1 MKSSAAYTDST
12 NMARTY
18 IGTAGWQYKDWNG
31 KFYPQKSKQPP
42 LQYYAGYFDTVE
54 VNSSFYGHIK
64 SKVADGWC
72 KLVADVNPD
81 FVFTAKLNRAFTH
94 SPIAVIE
101 STSAATIR
109 PGSSDE
115 AEAKAGLDVLAA
127 NRRLGALLL
136 QFPISFKNTDEDRD
150 YLALLAGRF
159 GEYPLVAEVR
169 HSSWDD
175 PAVLRSFAEM
185 GIGFC
190 NIDQPL
196 LGKALAPSQIALGRV
211 GYVRLHGRN
220 YQQWF
225 EHKHPHDRYNYLYA
239 ADELETWARR
249 IEHVSQ
255 HAESTFVI
263 SNNHFESKAAV
274 NSLQLKSML
283 AGDGVTA
290 PESLLLAYPD
300 ALKAF
305 ARSSDFSTAGKEPA
319 SRVS

>member
-1 MKSSAAYTDST
+1 MPH
-12 NMARTY
+12 TY

-31 KFYPQKSKQPP
+31 KFYPPKLKQPN
-42 LQYYAGYFDTVE
+42 LQFYAEYFDTVE
-54 VNSSFYGHIK
+54 INSSFYGHIK
-64 SKVADGWC
+64 PKVAEGWC
-72 KLVADVNPD
+72 KLVEEVNPN

-101 STSAATIR
+101 STSAASIK
-109 PGSSDE
+109 PGTNDE

-127 NRRLGALLL
+127 RRRLGALLM
-136 QFPISFKNTDEDRD
+136 QFPISFKNTDENRE
-150 YLALLAGRF
+150 YLSRLAGRF
-159 GEYPLVAEVR
+159 NEYPLVVEVR
-169 HSSWDD
+169 HSTWDD

-185 GIGFC
+185 DIGFC

-225 EHKHPHDRYNYLYA
+225 EHERPHDRYNYLYSPN
-239 ADELETWARR
+239 ELENWGRR
-249 IEHVSQ
+249 IEHVSGQ
-255 HAESTFVI
+255 AETTFVI

-283 AGDGVTA
+283 TDDGVTA
-290 PESLLLAYPD
+290 PESLQLAYPE
-300 ALKAF
+300 ALKGF
-305 ARSSDFSTAGKEPA
+305 VQSENFQLK
-319 SRVS
+319 

>member
-1 MKSSAAYTDST
+1 MT
-12 NMARTY
+12 RTY

-31 KFYPQKSKQPP
+31 KFYPSKNKQPA

-64 SKVADGWC
+64 PKVAEGWC
-72 KLVADVNPD
+72 KLVSDVNPD

-101 STSAATIR
+101 STSAESIK
-109 PGSSDE
+109 PGPDDE
-115 AEAKAGLDVLAA
+115 AEAKAGLDILAA
-127 NRRLGALLL
+127 KRRLGALLM
-136 QFPISFKNTDEDRD
+136 QFPVSFTNTDENRE
-150 YLALLAGRF
+150 YLAQLAGCF
-159 GEYPLVAEVR
+159 SEYPLVAEVR

-175 PAVLRSFAEM
+175 PAVLRSFAQM

-225 EHKHPHDRYNYLYA
+225 EHKHPHDRYNYLYS

-255 HAESTFVI
+255 QAESTFVI

-274 NSLQLKSML
+274 NSLQLVSML
-283 AGDGVTA
+283 RGSDVVA
-290 PESLLLAYPD
+290 PESLLLAYPE
-300 ALKAF
+300 ALKGFTQA
-305 ARSSDFSTAGKEPA
+305 SDFLLK
-319 SRVS
+319 

>member
-1 MKSSAAYTDST
+1 MNRA
-12 NMARTY
+12 Y

-31 KFYPQKSKQPP
+31 KFYPPKLKQPA
-42 LQYYAGYFDTVE
+42 LQFYAGYFDTVE
-54 VNSSFYGHIK
+54 INSSFYGHIK
-64 SKVADGWC
+64 PKVAATWSQ
-72 KLVADVNPD
+72 LVADVNPD

-101 STSAATIR
+101 STSASTIK
-109 PGSSDE
+109 PGSNDE

-136 QFPISFKNTDEDRD
+136 QFPISFKSTGENRE
-150 YLALLAGRF
+150 YLAQLAGRF
-159 GEYPLVAEVR
+159 NEYPLVVEVR
-169 HSSWDD
+169 HSTWDD

-185 GIGFC
+185 DIGFC

-225 EHKHPHDRYNYLYA
+225 EHDRPHDRYNYLYT
-239 ADELETWARR
+239 ADELESWARR
-249 IEHVSQ
+249 IEHVSR
-255 HAESTFVI
+255 HAETTFVI

-274 NSLQLKSML
+274 NSLQLESML
-283 AGDGVTA
+283 SGNGVTA
-290 PESLLLAYPD
+290 PESLLSAYPQQLS
-300 ALKAF
+300 AIS
-305 ARSSDFSTAGKEPA
+305 RPA
-319 SRVS
+319 DLGLN

>member
-1 MKSSAAYTDST
+1 MSH
-12 NMARTY
+12 TY

-31 KFYPQKSKQPP
+31 KFYPPKLKEPN
-42 LQYYAGYFDTVE
+42 LQFYARYFDAVE
-54 VNSSFYGHIK
+54 INSSFYGHIK
-64 SKVADGWC
+64 PKVAEGWC
-72 KLVADVNPD
+72 KLVEDANPN

-101 STSAATIR
+101 PTSATSIK
-109 PGSSDE
+109 PGANDK

-127 NRRLGALLL
+127 KRRLGALLL
-136 QFPISFKNTDEDRD
+136 QFPISFKSTEQNRE
-150 YLALLAGRF
+150 YLSELAGRF
-159 GEYPLVAEVR
+159 SEYPLVVEIR

-175 PAVLRSFAEM
+175 PAVLGSFARM

-225 EHKHPHDRYNYLYA
+225 EHDRPHDRYNYLYSLP
-239 ADELETWARR
+239 ELESWARR
-249 IEHVSQ
+249 IEHISQ
-255 HAESTFVI
+255 QAETTFVI

-283 AGDGVTA
+283 TGNDITA
-290 PESLLLAYPD
+290 PESLLSAYPD
-300 ALKAF
+300 ALKGF
-305 ARSSDFSTAGKEPA
+305 AQAQDFQLK
-319 SRVS
+319 

>member
-1 MKSSAAYTDST
+1 M
-12 NMARTY
+12 NRTY

-31 KFYPQKSKQPP
+31 KFYPSKNKQPA

-54 VNSSFYGHIK
+54 INSSFYGHIK
-64 SKVADGWC
+64 PKVAEGWC
-72 KLVADVNPD
+72 KLVSDVNPD

-101 STSAATIR
+101 STSAESIK
-109 PGSSDE
+109 PGTNDE
-115 AEAKAGLDVLAA
+115 AEAKAGLDVLAT

-136 QFPISFKNTDEDRD
+136 QFPISFKNNDENRE
-150 YLALLAGRF
+150 YLSRLAGRF
-159 GEYPLVAEVR
+159 SEYPIVVEVR

-175 PAVLRSFAEM
+175 PTVLRSFANM

-225 EHKHPHDRYNYLYA
+225 EHKHPHDRYNYLYE
-239 ADELETWARR
+239 ADELGSWARR

-255 HAESTFVI
+255 QAESTFVI

-283 AGDGVTA
+283 TGNDVTA
-290 PESLLLAYPD
+290 PESLLLAYPE
-300 ALKAF
+300 ALKGF
-305 ARSSDFSTAGKEPA
+305 TQPNGFQLK
-319 SRVS
+319 